1 MNIIR
6 VKDYEEMSRR
16 AAAIISAQILLKP
29 DCVLGLATGSSP
41 EGLYQNL
48 IRQYENKELDFS
60 RVTSVNLDEYKG
72 LAPDHEQSYRRFMND
87 HLFDHVNIDKART
100 FVPDGLNED
109 SEKACLEYDQLIART
124 GGVDLQLLGIGNNG
138 HIGFN
143 EPADAFACGTHCV
156 ELTQSTIDANKR
168 FFASEDLVPRYAYTM
183 GIRNIMEAKKIL
195 LIVSGKEKAEAL
207 KAALTGPVTP
217 KVPASVLQLHR
228 DVVVVADEDA
238 LGLVDRS

>member
-195 LIVSGKEKAEAL
+195 LIASGKAKAEAL
-207 KAALTGPVTP
+207 KAALDGLVTP

>member
-1 MNIIR
+1 MI
-6 VKDYEEMSRR
+6 VYEEISRS
-16 AAAIISAQILLKP
+16 AAAIISAKILLYP
-29 DCVLGLATGSSP
+29 YCVLGLATGSSP

-195 LIVSGKEKAEAL
+195 LIASGKAKAEAL
-207 KAALTGPVTP
+207 KAALDGLVTP